1 MNYSKKVSINKVI
14 EISNKIISLDFVK
27 EILNT
32 AQYKISLVN
41 FIYSDETSISWKKIR
56 QKWIKGKIARYIQD
70 TFGYIR

>member
-56 QKWIKGKIARYIQD
+56 QK
-70 TFGYIR
+70 